1 MNVFTDYY
9 NHAVAYLPSIVTAII
24 LIVVAL
30 IVASIVRSVLVNV
43 LKRLHVD
50 ERLTHDP
57 GKPAHLVKPLGDL
70 AYFLVVLL
78 FLPTILANL
87 GVGTLLAPLTG
98 LVSTVIAAIPRLLGA
113 ALILFIG
120 LFVARLV
127 RNLVTS
133 FSSSLDGYGSR
144 LGLRGTT
151 SLSALLG
158 LVVYV
163 LILLPVISATLGAL
177 GLPAVAQPVQNLIDR
192 FLGAIPGVLSAALV
206 IAVAYFVGRLVAELV
221 SGLLAGIGF
230 DRLPQALGLSAAPAP
245 VTAGAAPA
253 TTPSKIVGT
262 VVMVVIILF
271 ATQAALNLLAFTAL
285 ASLVASLIVVGGK
298 VLAGLAIFVIGIY
311 LANLAAQLIS
321 SSAGSQSRLLSSVA
335 RVATLALFGAM
346 ALQQMGIALQIVNL
360 AFGLTLG
367 ALAVAFALAFGLGG
381 REAAGKVAEDWRAQ
395 LQKKE

>member
-24 LIVVAL
+24 LIIVALLVATLVRSLVVA
-30 IVASIVRSVLVNV
+30 I
-43 LKRLHVD
+43 LKRLHLD

-57 GKPAHLVKPLGDL
+57 AKPAHLVKPLGDL
-70 AYFLVVLL
+70 VYFIVLLL
-78 FLPTILANL
+78 FLPAILANL

-98 LVSTVIAAIPRLLGA
+98 LISTVIAALPRLFGA

-133 FSSSLDGYGSR
+133 FSAGLDGYGTR
-144 LGLRGTT
+144 MGLKGTT
-151 SLSALLG
+151 SLSSLLG

-206 IAVAYFVGRLVAELV
+206 IGISYIVGKLVADLV
-221 SGLLAGIGF
+221 AGLLAGLGF
-230 DRLPQALGLSAAPAP
+230 DRLPQALGLGGGAA
-245 VTAGAAPA
+245 VKVGSAPA

-262 VVMVVIILF
+262 VVMVAIVLF

-285 ASLVASLIVVGGK
+285 ASLVAQLIVVGGK
-298 VLAGLAIFVIGIY
+298 VLAGLAILVVGIF
-311 LANLAAQLIS
+311 LAGLAAQLIS
-321 SSAGSQSRLLSSVA
+321 SSAGGQSRMLSMVA
-335 RVATLALFGAM
+335 RVAVLVLFGAM

-381 REAAGKVAEDWRAQ
+381 RDAAGKVAEGWREQ

>member
-24 LIVVAL
+24 LIIVAL
-30 IVASIVRSVLVNV
+30 IVATIVRSVLVNV
-43 LKRLHVD
+43 LKRFHLD
-50 ERLTHDP
+50 ARLSHDP
-57 GKPAHLVKPLGDL
+57 TKPAHLVKPLGDL
-70 AYFLVVLL
+70 AYFLVILL
-78 FLPTILANL
+78 FLPAILANL
-87 GVGTLLAPLTG
+87 GVGTLLAPLTA
-98 LVSTVIAAIPRLLGA
+98 LVGTVVAALPRVFGA

-133 FSSSLDGYGSR
+133 FSSGLDRHGGKM
-144 LGLRGTT
+144 GLNGGT
-151 SLSALLG
+151 SLSSLLG

-206 IAVAYFVGRLVAELV
+206 IGISYFVGKLVADLV
-221 SGLLAGIGF
+221 AGLLAGIGF
-230 DRLPQALGLSAAPAP
+230 DRLPKTLGLNTP
-245 VTAGAAPA
+245 TTTGGQ
-253 TTPSKIVGT
+253 TPSKIVGT
-262 VVMVVIILF
+262 VVMVAIILF

-285 ASLVASLIVVGGK
+285 ASLVAQLIVVGGK
-298 VLAGLAIFVIGIY
+298 VLAGLAILVVGIF
-311 LANLAAQLIS
+311 LSGLAAQLIS
-321 SSAGSQSRLLSSVA
+321 SSAGSQSRLLSTVA
-335 RVATLALFGAM
+335 RVAVLTLFGAM

-381 REAAGKVAEDWRAQ
+381 RDAAGKVAEGWRAQ
-395 LQKKE
+395 LQKKD